1 MLTLPPFHIQ
11 SNPLKLP
18 TWSPASK
25 LIYLYF
31 IPDLRRQRHRT
42 KTTMYMENKN
52 NLDLKPKSQSQ
63 SQQSED
69 GGGEETIMLQVQD
82 QGGFNVQ

>member
-1 MLTLPPFHIQ
+1 M
-11 SNPLKLP
+11 
-18 TWSPASK
+18 
-25 LIYLYF
+25 
-31 IPDLRRQRHRT
+31 D
-42 KTTMYMENKN
+42 MDNKN
-52 NLDLKPKSQSQ
+52 NLDLKPESQ